1 MKRLAIAWHLA
12 VLVGVSSWL
21 LACGTDAVGVSQC
34 RTIEAARCRA
44 GAACGLVEDVEA
56 CLRYSRD
63 QCLHGT
69 ATPGAPKRTTLTHCV
84 DVLDDA
90 RVCALDSNKMK
101 ASDCG
106 IDLVSGSGGASVC
119 DVIVEPEKA
128 QLCAFLNPEEEDPP
142 PQQGDPDAGG

>member
-1 MKRLAIAWHLA
+1 MNRLAIARHLA
-12 VLVGVSSWL
+12 VLVGAGSWL

-44 GAACGLVEDVEA
+44 GTACGLVEDVDA

-69 ATPGAPKRTTLTHCV
+69 ATAGTPKRADVAHCV
-84 DVLDDA
+84 ELLDEA
-90 RVCALDSNKMK
+90 RACALDSNNSK

-128 QLCAFLNPEEEDPP
+128 QLCAFLTPEEEEPS
-142 PQQGDPDAGG
+142 QSDPDAGG